1 MIEVR
6 GLVKSFG
13 GKVALD
19 GVDLDVAEGEF
30 LTLVGPNGAGKTT
43 LIRVLA
49 TLTRPTEGSVRIA
62 GYDLVGQ
69 GTEIR
74 RRIGL
79 ASHQTLLYDDL
90 SAEENLRFYG
100 RMYEV
105 PDLEERITALLQ
117 RVGLEHRRHD
127 LVHTFS
133 RGMQQRLSIARALLH
148 DPAILLLD
156 EPYTGLDQHAAEV
169 LKEVLVSLSLPKLG
183 GEISRKVAE
192 NALSPRPRGRS
203 QRSHLAK
210 VAPGTGL
217 RALSGKARGMRG
229 GAKAR
234 TVLMTTHNLE
244 RGLEL
249 CDRAAIL
256 VNGRIVYQA
265 EKSDLD
271 VSTFREAYRRSLD
284 VSRFTFHS
292 GVGR

>member
-1 MIEVR
+1 MQEAGSKMIEVC

-13 GKVALD
+13 GKMALD

-43 LIRVLA
+43 LIRILA
-49 TLTRPTEGSVRIA
+49 TLTRPTRGSVRVA
-62 GYDLVGQ
+62 GCDLTKQ
-69 GTEIR
+69 GNEVR

-105 PDLEERITALLQ
+105 PKLEEGITALLQ
-117 RVGLEHRRHD
+117 RVDLDHRRHD
-127 LVHTFS
+127 LVRTFS
-133 RGMQQRLSIARALLH
+133 RGMQQRLSLARALLH

-156 EPYTGLDQHAAEV
+156 EPYTGLDQRAAEV
-169 LKEVLVSLSLPKLG
+169 LREVLISL
-183 GEISRKVAE
+183 A
-192 NALSPRPRGRS
+192 GRS
-203 QRSHLAK
+203 
-210 VAPGTGL
+210 
-217 RALSGKARGMRG
+217 
-229 GAKAR
+229 R

-256 VNGRIVYQA
+256 VNGRIVHQA
-265 EKSDLD
+265 DKSDLD
-271 VSTFREAYRRSLD
+271 VARFREAY
-284 VSRFTFHS
+284 SRY

>member
-1 MIEVR
+1 VGSKMIEVR

-13 GKVALD
+13 SKVALE

-43 LIRVLA
+43 LIRILA
-49 TLTRPTEGSVRIA
+49 TLTRPTRGSVRVA
-62 GYDLVGQ
+62 GYDLTRE
-69 GTEIR
+69 GTEVR

-79 ASHQTLLYDDL
+79 ASHQTLLYGDL

-100 RMYEV
+100 RMYDV
-105 PDLEERITALLQ
+105 PDLEEGITALLQ
-117 RVGLEHRRHD
+117 RVDLDHRRHD
-127 LVHTFS
+127 LVRTFS
-133 RGMQQRLSIARALLH
+133 RGMQQRLSLARALLH

-169 LKEVLVSLSLPKLG
+169 LREVLVTLG
-183 GEISRKVAE
+183 GQS
-192 NALSPRPRGRS
+192 
-203 QRSHLAK
+203 
-210 VAPGTGL
+210 
-217 RALSGKARGMRG
+217 
-229 GAKAR
+229 R

-256 VNGRIVYQA
+256 VNGRIAYQ
-265 EKSDLD
+265 
-271 VSTFREAYRRSLD
+271 EARDSLD
-284 VSRFTFHS
+284 VANFQETYCRCLDISPFDSTQGRRFTFHS

>member
-13 GKVALD
+13 SKVALED
-19 GVDLDVAEGEF
+19 VDLDVAEGEF

-43 LIRVLA
+43 LIRILA
-49 TLTRPTEGSVRIA
+49 TLTRPTRGSVRVA
-62 GYDLVGQ
+62 GCDLARQ
-69 GTEIR
+69 GSEVR

-79 ASHQTLLYDDL
+79 ASHQTLLYGDL

-117 RVGLEHRRHD
+117 RVGLDHRRHD
-127 LVHTFS
+127 LVRTFS
-133 RGMQQRLSIARALLH
+133 RGMQQRLSLARALLH

-156 EPYTGLDQHAAEV
+156 EPYTGLDQHATGMLREV
-169 LKEVLVSLSLPKLG
+169 LATLV
-183 GEISRKVAE
+183 
-192 NALSPRPRGRS
+192 GRS
-203 QRSHLAK
+203 
-210 VAPGTGL
+210 
-217 RALSGKARGMRG
+217 
-229 GAKAR
+229 R

-265 EKSDLD
+265 SKDNLD
-271 VSTFREAYRRSLD
+271 VASFREAYRRY
-284 VSRFTFHS
+284 

>member
-1 MIEVR
+1 MIEVPALSSVEVR

-13 GKVALD
+13 SKVALE

-49 TLTRPTEGSVRIA
+49 TLTRPTEGSVRVA
-62 GYDLVGQ
+62 GYDLARQ
-69 GTEIR
+69 GTDVR

-79 ASHQTLLYDDL
+79 ASHQTLLYGDL

-105 PDLEERITALLQ
+105 PKLEERITALLQ

-127 LVHTFS
+127 LVRTFS

-156 EPYTGLDQHAAEV
+156 EPYTGLDQQATEV
-169 LKEVLVSLSLPKLG
+169 LREVLAALLG
-183 GEISRKVAE
+183 R
-192 NALSPRPRGRS
+192 
-203 QRSHLAK
+203 
-210 VAPGTGL
+210 
-217 RALSGKARGMRG
+217 
-229 GAKAR
+229 AR
-234 TVLMTTHNLE
+234 TVLMTTHNIE

-249 CDRAAIL
+249 CNRAAIL

-265 EKSDLD
+265 NKGDLD
-271 VSTFREAYRRSLD
+271 VADFREAYRRY
-284 VSRFTFHS
+284 
-292 GVGR
+292 GAGR

>member
-1 MIEVR
+1 MIEVPALSSVEVR
-6 GLVKSFG
+6 GLVKRFG
-13 GKVALD
+13 SKVALD

-43 LIRVLA
+43 LIRILA
-49 TLTRPTEGSVRIA
+49 ALTRPTRGSVRVA
-62 GYDLVGQ
+62 GCDLTKQ
-69 GTEIR
+69 GNEVR

-79 ASHQTLLYDDL
+79 ASHQTLLYGGL

-105 PDLEERITALLQ
+105 PQLEERITALLQ
-117 RVGLEHRRHD
+117 RVDLDHRRHD
-127 LVHTFS
+127 LVRTFS

-169 LKEVLVSLSLPKLG
+169 LKEVLVSLG
-183 GEISRKVAE
+183 
-192 NALSPRPRGRS
+192 GRS
-203 QRSHLAK
+203 
-210 VAPGTGL
+210 
-217 RALSGKARGMRG
+217 
-229 GAKAR
+229 R

-256 VNGRIVYQA
+256 VNGRLVHQA
-265 EKSDLD
+265 SKGDLEMD
-271 VSTFREAYRRSLD
+271 SFQEAYRRY
-284 VSRFTFHS
+284 

>member
-13 GKVALD
+13 SKVALE

-43 LIRVLA
+43 LIRILA
-49 TLTRPTEGSVRIA
+49 TLTRPTRGSVRVA
-62 GYDLVGQ
+62 GCDLVKQ
-69 GTEIR
+69 GTEVR

-79 ASHQTLLYDDL
+79 ASHQTLLYGDL

-105 PDLEERITALLQ
+105 HDLEQGITALLH
-117 RVGLEHRRHD
+117 RVSLDHRRHD
-127 LVHTFS
+127 LVRTFS
-133 RGMQQRLSIARALLH
+133 RGMQQRLSLARALLH

-156 EPYTGLDQHAAEV
+156 EPYTGLDQQAAEV
-169 LKEVLVSLSLPKLG
+169 LREVLL
-183 GEISRKVAE
+183 
-192 NALSPRPRGRS
+192 ALVGRS
-203 QRSHLAK
+203 
-210 VAPGTGL
+210 
-217 RALSGKARGMRG
+217 
-229 GAKAR
+229 R

-256 VNGRIVYQA
+256 FNGRIVHQA
-265 EKSDLD
+265 DKSDLD
-271 VSTFREAYRRSLD
+271 VASFREAYRRY
-284 VSRFTFHS
+284 

>member
-13 GKVALD
+13 SKVALE

-43 LIRVLA
+43 LIRILA
-49 TLTRPTEGSVRIA
+49 TLTRPTEGSVRVA
-62 GYDLVGQ
+62 GYDLAGQ
-69 GTEIR
+69 GTGIR

-79 ASHQTLLYDDL
+79 ASHQTLLYGDL

-127 LVHTFS
+127 LVRTFS

-156 EPYTGLDQHAAEV
+156 EPYTGLDQQAAEV
-169 LKEVLVSLSLPKLG
+169 LREIVVGWSDSRVGRLVRSPDQGPPDHPTKDHRANDDPQPG
-183 GEISRKVAE
+183 AGPG
-192 NALSPRPRGRS
+192 ALRPSGHS
-203 QRSHLAK
+203 GQRSDRVPGRQEPIGRGHL
-210 VAPGTGL
+210 
-217 RALSGKARGMRG
+217 S
-229 GAKAR
+229 
-234 TVLMTTHNLE
+234 
-244 RGLEL
+244 
-249 CDRAAIL
+249 
-256 VNGRIVYQA
+256 
-265 EKSDLD
+265 
-271 VSTFREAYRRSLD
+271 RSIPPLY
-284 VSRFTFHS
+284 
-292 GVGR
+292 